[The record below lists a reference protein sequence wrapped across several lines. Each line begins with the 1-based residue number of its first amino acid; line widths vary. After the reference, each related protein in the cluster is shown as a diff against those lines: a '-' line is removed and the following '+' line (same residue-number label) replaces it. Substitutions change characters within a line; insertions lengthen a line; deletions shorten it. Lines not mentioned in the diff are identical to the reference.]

1 MKWTGSVD
9 LQSAHVVVVVV
20 SRAAILLMVC
30 DNFEVIYAEQEVV

>member
-9 LQSAHVVVVVV
+9 LQSAHVVVVV

>member
-9 LQSAHVVVVVV
+9 LQSAHVVVV